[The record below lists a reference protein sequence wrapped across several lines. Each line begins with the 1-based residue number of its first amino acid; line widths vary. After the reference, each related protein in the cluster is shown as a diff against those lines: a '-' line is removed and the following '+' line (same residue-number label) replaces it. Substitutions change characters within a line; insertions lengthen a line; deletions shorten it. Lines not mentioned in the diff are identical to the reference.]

1 MSHTTLHMITELLYI
16 YIYMLYI
23 LPRSCP
29 PFRVSYIPPPHHHS
43 LFFTFGEEKYVWYFT
58 LESLPTISF
67 LGFLPLF
74 VSNKRS

>member
-16 YIYMLYI
+16 YICCIYFHGPVRLSVS
-23 LPRSCP
+23 LTSP
-29 PFRVSYIPPPHHHS
+29 PNHHS

-58 LESLPTISF
+58 LESLPTIS
-67 LGFLPLF
+67 LLAFLPFF